1 MDVTFDPVAF
11 FAAHAARHLIAE
23 PGEDPRAAVSDVFNK
38 AYPYAMPM
46 EEYARKTLRQ
56 ARRVNDRQR
65 REKTCASLAQY
76 AIVHAVIAGDVGDA
90 TDDEKSLLKKARAR
104 LPEEKAEKFLPEE
117 RRPAEGSVIVARHGE
132 KPFVIANVRWATD
145 FVEQRWMHQ
154 DRLDALLARLV
165 ADPPEKPFVIAVA
178 GRPTFSPSS
187 LAFSGRGR
195 LAVCHPDRAEYLA
208 VARYQRLQ
216 TCFADLCPD
225 GREDAFRFRKDL
237 FGFRNLC
244 RDRAR
249 TADTPKI
256 DKKLIRLAET
266 WQRDVNALHDLLLPA
281 SDVEIRA
288 LTDRPEE

>member
-11 FAAHAARHLIAE
+11 FAEHAARHLTAE

-38 AYPYAMPM
+38 AYPYGMPM

-56 ARRVNDRQR
+56 ARRANAKKQQEER
-65 REKTCASLAQY
+65 LANLARY
-76 AIVHAVIAGDVGDA
+76 EIVDAVIAGKIGDPTLEEQRRLKA
-90 TDDEKSLLKKARAR
+90 VRDELRECAAAKS
-104 LPEEKAEKFLPEE
+104 LPEE
-117 RRPAEGSVIVARHGE
+117 RKPAVNSVVVARAGE
-132 KPFVIANVRWATD
+132 KPFTISNVRWATD

-154 DRLDALLARLV
+154 DNLGSLVARLT
-165 ADPPEKPFVIAVA
+165 AHLPEAPFVIAVA
-178 GRPTFSPSS
+178 ERKAFLPES

-195 LAVCHPDRAEYLA
+195 LAICYAEHAEYLDT
-208 VARYQRLQ
+208 ARYRRLRA
-216 TCFADLCPD
+216 CFADLCPD
-225 GREDAFRFRKDL
+225 GRENAFRFRKDL
-237 FGFRNLC
+237 FAFRNLC

-266 WQRDVNALHDLLLPA
+266 WQRDVNALHALLLPA

>member
-11 FAAHAARHLIAE
+11 FAEHAARHLTAE
-23 PGEDPRAAVSDVFNK
+23 PTEDPRAAVSAVFNK
-38 AYPYAMPM
+38 AYPYGMPM

-56 ARRVNDRQR
+56 ARRANDRQR
-65 REKTCASLAQY
+65 REKTCASLAPY
-76 AIVHAVIAGDVGDA
+76 AIVHAVIAGAIGDA
-90 TDDEKSLLKKARAR
+90 TDEEKNLLKKAHAR
-104 LPEEKAEKFLPEE
+104 LPEEKAEKLLPQE

-154 DRLDALLARLV
+154 DSLGALLARLV
-165 ADPPEKPFVIAVA
+165 ADPPEKPFVIAVVGKPA
-178 GRPTFSPSS
+178 FSPSS

-195 LAVCHPDRAEYLA
+195 LAVCHPDRAEYLDT
-208 VARYQRLQ
+208 ARYRRLH

-225 GREDAFRFRKDL
+225 VREDAFRFRKDL
-237 FGFRNLC
+237 FAFRNLC
-244 RDRAR
+244 RDRVR

-256 DKKLIRLAET
+256 DKKLISRAET
-266 WQRDVNALHDLLLPA
+266 WQRDVTALHDLLLPA